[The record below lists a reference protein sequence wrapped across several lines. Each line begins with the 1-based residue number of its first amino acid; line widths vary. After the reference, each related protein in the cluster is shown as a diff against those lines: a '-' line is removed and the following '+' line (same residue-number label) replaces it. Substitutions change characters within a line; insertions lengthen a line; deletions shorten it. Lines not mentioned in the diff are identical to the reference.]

1 MFGPQSVSV
10 ALHKGKTLAPPHEC
24 GVEASV
30 GGRGTAAQSAE
41 ELRPHPGSCLPHKVL
56 EWSCRALEDRP
67 GLPRGWRWKILRK
80 AGPGEGPHAAIAAS
94 LALGQSSAQ

>member
-1 MFGPQSVSV
+1 MFGLQSFSV

-24 GVEASV
+24 GVEARL
-30 GGRGTAAQSAE
+30 GE
-41 ELRPHPGSCLPHKVL
+41 EEQWPRLLKSYDRTQGSCLPHKVL

>member
-1 MFGPQSVSV
+1 MRRWATTLSAAESYPKSKVRDSGP
-10 ALHKGKTLAPPHEC
+10 EC
-24 GVEASV
+24 QAVM
-30 GGRGTAAQSAE
+30 AQEQWPRVLKSYD
-41 ELRPHPGSCLPHKVL
+41 RTQGSCLPHKVL

-67 GLPRGWRWKILRK
+67 GLPRGWRWKMLRK